1 MTLALHMSVA
11 VCGAGHV
18 LGNALAKAEVIAA
31 DVYRDIGVAI
41 EWKEICSDARLAV
54 HLVASAAADADPT
67 VDELAL
73 GYAQPGTRS
82 ATVLFDRVATF
93 ARRFGV
99 KREVL
104 LGYSIA
110 HEMGHLLLPPNSHS
124 ISGVMRASLNLDLAA
139 TRRLRFT
146 REQGA
151 LIVRA
156 LEKAS
161 ATVAT
166 N

>member
-1 MTLALHMSVA
+1 
-11 VCGAGHV
+11 
-18 LGNALAKAEVIAA
+18 
-31 DVYRDIGVAI
+31 
-41 EWKEICSDARLAV
+41 
-54 HLVASAAADADPT
+54 
-67 VDELAL
+67 
-73 GYAQPGTRS
+73 
-82 ATVLFDRVATF
+82 
-93 ARRFGV
+93 V

-139 TRRLRFT
+139 ARRLRFT